1 MSPKALELLI
11 ESASNEQLAC
21 ERALAQA
28 LGAQQAAQQQLAQ
41 LTQFRDG
48 YDHQRAG
55 VQHVAQLQGLA
66 RFTGVLDSTID
77 RAYDETVRLEALVVE
92 RRNTLNVAMQRVK
105 SLEKWREI
113 KQREAASQQARRDQ
127 IATDEMA
134 MRAHLRHGAGP
145 VQ

>member
-28 LGAQQAAQQQLAQ
+28 LGAQQAAQAQLAQ

-48 YDHQRAG
+48 YDLQRAG
-55 VQHVAQLQGLA
+55 VQHVAQLQGIS
-66 RFTGVLDSTID
+66 RFTGVLDTTIN
-77 RAYDETVRLEALVVE
+77 RAFDETVRLEALVIE
-92 RRNTLNVAMQRVK
+92 RRQTLSVAMQRVK

-113 KQREAASQQARRDQ
+113 KQLEAASASARREQ
-127 IATDEMA
+127 RANDEMA
-134 MRAHLRHGAGP
+134 NRMAQQRTMG
-145 VQ
+145 Q

>member
-11 ESASNEQLAC
+11 ETASNEQLAC

-28 LGAQQAAQQQLAQ
+28 LGAQQAAQNQLAQ

-48 YDHQRAG
+48 YDQQRSG
-55 VQHVAQLQGLA
+55 VQHVAQLQGIS

-77 RAYDETVRLEALVVE
+77 RAFDETVRLEALIVE
-92 RRNTLNVAMQRVK
+92 RRQALSVAMQRVK

-113 KQREAASQQARRDQ
+113 KLREAASASARREQ
-127 IATDEMA
+127 LANDEMA
-134 MRAHLRHGAGP
+134 NRLTHQRRTGHLN
-145 VQ
+145 

>member
-28 LGAQQAAQQQLAQ
+28 LGAQQAAQAQLAQ

-48 YDHQRAG
+48 YDLQRAG
-55 VQHVAQLQGLA
+55 VQHVAQLQGIS
-66 RFTGVLDSTID
+66 RFTGVLDTTIN
-77 RAYDETVRLEALVVE
+77 RAFDETVRLEALVIE
-92 RRNTLNVAMQRVK
+92 RRQTLSVAMQRVK

-113 KQREAASQQARRDQ
+113 KQREAASASARREQ
-127 IATDEMA
+127 RANDEMA
-134 MRAHLRHGAGP
+134 NRMAQQRTMG
-145 VQ
+145 Q